1 MFSVVRDGDGKI
13 YRSLYGK
20 IYHEQW
26 WALNDNNDNGS
37 IIEVHYFKE
46 YSDTGLRLTA
56 SGDHRT
62 WTYGSYSTCALW

>member
-1 MFSVVRDGDGKI
+1 MRAVRDGDGKI

-20 IYHEQW
+20 MESQQW
-26 WALNDNNDNGS
+26 WALNSFAINSDILD
-37 IIEVHYFKE
+37 VHYFKE

-62 WTYGSYSTCALW
+62 WYRNGYSHCAKW